1 MNTSMRESNEAFDQ
15 LFVIASIFLVIG
27 GIVMLASASM
37 PISMKHFGSPFGY
50 VNKQLFSIGL
60 GLVGGLFIFVIP
72 TQFWEKLGIFLPLI
86 SLILLASV
94 FIPGLG
100 LTVNGSTRWLAIPGL
115 PNIQVIDPA
124 RLLLMMYM

>member
-1 MNTSMRESNEAFDQ
+1 MSTATGESNEAFDR
-15 LFVIASIFLVIG
+15 LFLIACAFLIIG

-60 GLVGGLFIFVIP
+60 GLIGGLFIFVIP

-86 SLILLASV
+86 SLILLA
-94 FIPGLG
+94 
-100 LTVNGSTRWLAIPGL
+100 
-115 PNIQVIDPA
+115 
-124 RLLLMMYM
+124 

>member
-60 GLVGGLFIFVIP
+60 GLVGGLFIFVVPVSYTHLTLP
-72 TQFWEKLGIFLPLI
+72 TK
-86 SLILLASV
+86 A
-94 FIPGLG
+94 
-100 LTVNGSTRWLAIPGL
+100 
-115 PNIQVIDPA
+115 
-124 RLLLMMYM
+124 